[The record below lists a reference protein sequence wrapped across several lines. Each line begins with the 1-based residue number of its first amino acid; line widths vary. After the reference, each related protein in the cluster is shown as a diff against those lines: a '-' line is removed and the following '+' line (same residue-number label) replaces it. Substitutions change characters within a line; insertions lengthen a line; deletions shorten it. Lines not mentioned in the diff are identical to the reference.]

1 MWRVREREELRWHLR
16 FHPEQ
21 LKYEVAINWDGRV
34 CREKWATVVYEIPGF
49 LNSICYS
56 INFAF
61 IHCYCLSPDSEPIV
75 FVIPSIL
82 SYLGPP
88 DSQPD
93 YYSQPINIFKSHPH
107 PKSFCGHCRPLK
119 LLPILLLVL
128 VNFWKRYF
136 LFAVSTFL
144 SISQPI
150 TLSPTPLLPLCQG
163 FQWVLKTHKPTCLS
177 PILNLF
183 VYSVA
188 GSAIHHLS
196 PQKSLFFHGFPETTL
211 SFISFYFLI
220 ILSPWL
226 ASLPLF
232 FPYTTCLLPDL
243 FLFSPHSRALH
254 DLIYLP
260 PSTIILISHHLS
272 SFLNPSHGVRLCSW
286 TSVSIFTKL
295 TQSKAYPLSP
305 PTSSLLLSLYRA

>member
-1 MWRVREREELRWHLR
+1 M
-16 FHPEQ
+16 
-21 LKYEVAINWDGRV
+21 G
-34 CREKWATVVYEIPGF
+34 TVVHLNYCPSCFFFWSTSG
-49 LNSICYS
+49 NSI
-56 INFAF
+56 
-61 IHCYCLSPDSEPIV
+61 
-75 FVIPSIL
+75 
-82 SYLGPP
+82 
-88 DSQPD
+88 
-93 YYSQPINIFKSHPH
+93 
-107 PKSFCGHCRPLK
+107 
-119 LLPILLLVL
+119 
-128 VNFWKRYF
+128 F

-150 TLSPTPLLPLCQG
+150 TLFPTPLLPLCQG

-177 PILNLF
+177 SILNLF
-183 VYSVA
+183 VFSVA

-196 PQKSLFFHGFPETTL
+196 PWKSLFFHGFPETTL

-232 FPYTTCLLPDL
+232 FPYTTCLLTGL

-254 DLIYLP
+254 DLIYSP

-286 TSVSIFTKL
+286 TSISNFTKL

-305 PTSSLLLSLYRA
+305 PTSSLLLSLQSLVALTIQPGTGELDSEPHLPHGMWF